1 MIRLSD
7 HFTTRRLLRFT
18 LPSITMMLFTSVYL
32 VVDGYFVSNFVGKN
46 ALATV
51 NMIYPVIMIV
61 GAIGFMFGT
70 GGSAL
75 VAKTLGEGDE
85 KKARKRFSTI
95 YLASALSG
103 LAIALP
109 AMLFLPEI
117 AAFLGATG
125 ELLGNCII
133 YGRILLL
140 TSVLFLIQMES
151 QIFFVAAEKPRLGLM
166 MTVCACGTNM
176 VLDYLFCALFR
187 WGIPGAAGATAIS
200 QAIGGIIPLLYFS
213 INRKGKLYFV
223 RPEPDF
229 RTIRKSAS
237 NGLSELVSNIS
248 SAVVSMLFN
257 ARLLHFA
264 GEDGVAAYSVLMYV
278 SMVFVAVFLGL
289 SSGSAPV
296 ISYCYGAENHEELKS
311 LTGKLI
317 TLTVISSLFMLAFSI
332 TMARPL
338 SHLFVGYDEA
348 LYEMTVRGFLI
359 YSLSFLFAGV
369 SIFASSFFTALNNGI
384 VSAVISLLRTFILQT
399 LSVLILPRFL
409 GLDGIWLS
417 IDVAEVIAF
426 FLSLFFLLK
435 LRKTYH
441 Y

>member
-1 MIRLSD
+1 
-7 HFTTRRLLRFT
+7 
-18 LPSITMMLFTSVYL
+18 
-32 VVDGYFVSNFVGKN
+32 
-46 ALATV
+46 
-51 NMIYPVIMIV
+51 
-61 GAIGFMFGT
+61 
-70 GGSAL
+70 
-75 VAKTLGEGDE
+75 
-85 KKARKRFSTI
+85 
-95 YLASALSG
+95 
-103 LAIALP
+103 
-109 AMLFLPEI
+109 
-117 AAFLGATG
+117 
-125 ELLGNCII
+125 
-133 YGRILLL
+133 
-140 TSVLFLIQMES
+140 
-151 QIFFVAAEKPRLGLM
+151 
-166 MTVCACGTNM
+166 
-176 VLDYLFCALFR
+176 
-187 WGIPGAAGATAIS
+187 
-200 QAIGGIIPLLYFS
+200 
-213 INRKGKLYFV
+213 
-223 RPEPDF
+223 
-229 RTIRKSAS
+229 
-237 NGLSELVSNIS
+237 
-248 SAVVSMLFN
+248 MLFN
-257 ARLLHFA
+257 AQLLHFA

-289 SSGSAPV
+289 SSGSAPI

-311 LTGKLI
+311 LTRKLL

-426 FLSLFFLLK
+426 FFSLFFLLK

>member
-7 HFTTRRLLRFT
+7 HFTVKRLLRFN
-18 LPSITMMLFTSVYL
+18 LPSIVMMIFTSVYL

-85 KKARKRFSTI
+85 EKARRAFSLI
-95 YLASALSG
+95 YLASVILG
-103 LAIALP
+103 LALTLP
-109 AMLFLPEI
+109 AFIFLPQI
-117 AAFLGATG
+117 ASFLGAEG
-125 ELLGNCII
+125 MLLENCVI
-133 YGRILLL
+133 YGRILLS
-140 TSVLFLIQMES
+140 TVVLFLLQMES
-151 QIFFVAAEKPRLGLM
+151 QIFFVTAEKPRLGLI
-166 MTVCACGTNM
+166 MTVLACGTNM
-176 VLDYLFCALFR
+176 VLDLLFCAVFH
-187 WGIPGAAGATAIS
+187 WGVPGAAGATAIS
-200 QAIGGIIPLLYFS
+200 QAIGGLIPLLYFS
-213 INRKGKLYFV
+213 LNRNGRLYFV
-223 RPEPDF
+223 RPEF
-229 RTIRKSAS
+229 RWKTLSKSAS

-278 SMVFVAVFLGL
+278 SMVFVAVFIGL
-289 SSGSAPV
+289 SSGSAPI
-296 ISYCYGAENHEELKS
+296 ISYCYGAENRTELKS
-311 LTGKLI
+311 LTKKLI
-317 TLTVISSLFMLAFSI
+317 TLTVVSSAAMLIFSI
-332 TMARPL
+332 TMAHPL
-338 SHLFVGYDEA
+338 SRIFVGYDEG
-348 LYEMTVRGFLI
+348 LYEITVRGFMI

-369 SIFASSFFTALNNGI
+369 SIFTSSFFTALNNGI
-384 VSAVISLLRTFILQT
+384 VSAVISLMRTFMLQT
-399 LSVLILPRFL
+399 ISVLILPVFL

-417 IDVAEVIAF
+417 IDVAEVISF
-426 FLSLFFLLK
+426 FISLFFLIK

>member
-1 MIRLSD
+1 MIKLSD

-18 LPSITMMLFTSVYL
+18 LPSVIMMLFTSVYL

-51 NMIYPVIMIV
+51 NMIYPVIMVV

-85 KKARKRFSTI
+85 EKARRRFSTV
-95 YLASALSG
+95 YLASAASG
-103 LAIALP
+103 TVIALP
-109 AMLFLPEI
+109 AFIFLPQI
-117 AAFLGATG
+117 AAFLGAEG
-125 ELLGNCII
+125 LLHENCVI

-151 QIFFVAAEKPRLGLM
+151 QIFFITAEKPRLGLM
-166 MTVCACGTNM
+166 TTVLSCGTNM
-176 VLDYLFCALFR
+176 VLDLLFCAVFH
-187 WGIPGAAGATAIS
+187 WGIRGAAWATAIS
-200 QAIGGIIPLLYFS
+200 QAIGGVIPLTYFTLQ
-213 INRKGKLYFV
+213 RKGKLYFV
-223 RPEPDF
+223 KPDMDM
-229 RTIRKSAS
+229 RTISKSAS
-237 NGLSELVSNIS
+237 NGLSELVSNVS
-248 SAVVSMLFN
+248 AAVVSMLFN
-257 ARLLHFA
+257 AQLLRFA

-278 SMVFVAVFLGL
+278 SMVFVAVFIGL
-289 SSGSAPV
+289 SSGSAP
-296 ISYCYGAENHEELKS
+296 IFSYCYGAENHDELKS
-311 LTGKLI
+311 LTKKLL

-332 TMARPL
+332 SMARPL
-338 SHLFVGYDEA
+338 SRIFVGYDEE
-348 LYEMTVRGFLI
+348 LYAMTVRGFMI

-369 SIFASSFFTALNNGI
+369 SIFSSSFFTALNNGI
-384 VSAVISLLRTFILQT
+384 VSAVISLMRTFILQT
-399 LSVLILPRFL
+399 LSVLVLPMIL

-417 IDVAEVIAF
+417 IDVAEVISF
-426 FLSLFFLLK
+426 FLSLFFLIK